1 MKMTGKMSL
10 LRHQKPAHLV
20 IKNAANPF
28 SSTRKRKL
36 RFTAQTKPVLTAK
49 RHREIG
55 GFIEPR
61 DLGAIF
67 WTSAL
72 FFGHRRYSPESK
84 LILNYLYE

>member
-67 WTSAL
+67 LISAL
-72 FFGHRRYSPESK
+72 FF
-84 LILNYLYE
+84 